1 MDIQNTYT
9 CNICGFTTSNI
20 NEWRFH
26 QYYNDHDL
34 IEDDDSDVGSL
45 GSLASL
51 GSLGSVDYDATQ
63 ELATDNEFDMDEDDM
78 GEDDMGEDSGLSR
91 TLTYDELQ
99 QSMLLG
105 RPRTTRRNINPDWQ
119 VQLRNHGNNAIET
132 VNYLFQI
139 IDKSG
144 LMDYQINILEQVLKY
159 GIQKIQ
165 CAEPAKHNLKEVWAL
180 REIESDT
187 GEGSGDM
194 EDILCN
200 TLQKGVLTHGSVY
213 ILNSPRQYK
222 GRYIYLSLKDFLLEN
237 EELVKTTF
245 RGILDE
251 WLTLISDISD
261 DTNYACYRNNYY
273 TISELIEYIDNVKKF
288 KKIHHIGGDPYTFQK
303 LYDEMVPNDEGPWQH
318 VVDFWENDMLEWD
331 HPDLFM

>member
-78 GEDDMGEDSGLSR
+78 GEDSGLSR

-119 VQLRNHGNNAIET
+119 VQLRNHGNNAVET

-144 LMDYQINILEQVLKY
+144 LMDYQINKNQ
-159 GIQKIQ
+159 
-165 CAEPAKHNLKEVWAL
+165 
-180 REIESDT
+180 
-187 GEGSGDM
+187 
-194 EDILCN
+194 
-200 TLQKGVLTHGSVY
+200 
-213 ILNSPRQYK
+213 
-222 GRYIYLSLKDFLLEN
+222 
-237 EELVKTTF
+237 
-245 RGILDE
+245 
-251 WLTLISDISD
+251 
-261 DTNYACYRNNYY
+261 
-273 TISELIEYIDNVKKF
+273 
-288 KKIHHIGGDPYTFQK
+288 
-303 LYDEMVPNDEGPWQH
+303 
-318 VVDFWENDMLEWD
+318 
-331 HPDLFM
+331 

>member
-20 NEWRFH
+20 DEWRLH

-34 IEDDDSDVGSL
+34 IEDDDSDVASLGSLGSL
-45 GSLASL
+45 GSLA
-51 GSLGSVDYDATQ
+51 SLGSVDYDATQ

-78 GEDDMGEDSGLSR
+78 DEDSGLSR

-105 RPRTTRRNINPDWQ
+105 RPTTSRRNINPDWQ
-119 VQLRNHGNNAIET
+119 VQLRNHGNNAVET

-165 CAEPAKHNLKEVWAL
+165 CAEPARHNLKEVWAL

-200 TLQKGVLTHGSVY
+200 ILQKGVLTHGSVY

-251 WLTLISDISD
+251 WLTLIEDISD
-261 DTNYACYRNNYY
+261 DTNYACYKNNYY
-273 TISELIEYIDNVKKF
+273 TVSELIEHIDNVKKF
-288 KKIHHIGGDPYTFQK
+288 KKIHHIGGQPYTFQK
-303 LYDEMVPNDEGPWQH
+303 LYDEMVPNDEGKWQH

>member
-20 NEWRFH
+20 DEWKFH

-34 IEDDDSDVGSL
+34 IEDDKSDVDSLASL

-51 GSLGSVDYDATQ
+51 ASLDYDATQ
-63 ELATDNEFDMDEDDM
+63 ELATDNEFDDMEEDDM
-78 GEDDMGEDSGLSR
+78 EEDDGGLTR

-105 RPRTTRRNINPDWQ
+105 KPRVSRRSRNPNWKTDL
-119 VQLRNHGNNAIET
+119 VNHGNNAVQTAE
-132 VNYLFQI
+132 YLFRI

-144 LMDYQINILEQVLKY
+144 LTSYQIDILEQLLKY
-159 GIQKIQ
+159 GIRKIQ
-165 CAEPAKHNLKEVWAL
+165 CNEPAKFHLKELWEL
-180 REIESDT
+180 YKIESDT

-200 TLQKGVLTHGSVY
+200 ILQKGVLTIGSVY

-222 GRYIYLSLKDFLLEN
+222 GRYIYLSLKDLLLEN

-245 RGILDE
+245 RELLDI
-251 WLTLISDISD
+251 WLTLIERITDT
-261 DTNYACYRNNYY
+261 TNYSCFRNKYY
-273 TISELIEYIDNVKKF
+273 TLPELIELLDNINKLKKV
-288 KKIHHIGGDPYTFQK
+288 HHVGGEPYTFQQ
-303 LYDEMVPNDEGPWQH
+303 LYNEMIPDDEGPWQH
-318 VVDFWENDMLEWD
+318 VVDFWEEKMLDWLDPED
-331 HPDLFM
+331 YK